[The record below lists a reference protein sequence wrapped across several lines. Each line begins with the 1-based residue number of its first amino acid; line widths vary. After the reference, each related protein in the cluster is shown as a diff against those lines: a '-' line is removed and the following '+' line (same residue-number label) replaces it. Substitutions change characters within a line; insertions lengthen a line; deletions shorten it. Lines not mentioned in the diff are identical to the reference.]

1 MGGFFGAELKRA
13 GFDAVIVEGR
23 ADKPVYLWVHDGE
36 AEIRDAS
43 HLWGSNTKECQ
54 EAIRQELG
62 DRLIRMAHIGP
73 GGENMV
79 RIASVINDVSHSA
92 GRTGMGAVMGSK
104 NLKAIAARGRKAP
117 SLADPAKVSEMAKWM
132 TANHLQLSRGM
143 HEYGTG
149 AAMVGG
155 NAQGNL
161 PVRNYSDGF
170 FEEVEQI
177 TAETLK
183 NTLRVGMESCYAC
196 PVRCKKVVE
205 AEQPYK
211 IDRIYGGPEYET
223 LGSFGSACGV
233 SDLAAVCKANEL
245 CAAYSLDTIS
255 AGMTIAFAMECYEKG
270 IISKADTGGI
280 ELRFGNGEAM
290 VQMVDQMAYRRGFG
304 DILAEGSRLA
314 ARRIGRGAED
324 LAMHV
329 KGVEIPMHEPRLK
342 QGLGLTYSVE
352 AHGADHTASMHDTM
366 FSAEAAGI
374 QEARAFG
381 ILDPLPSNDLGPA
394 KVRLAKE
401 MHQWRLFLD
410 SVSICS
416 FVRWNYNQVIDMV
429 RATTGWNTSL
439 AEASMVGERIV
450 TMARAFNMRE
460 GLTAADDQLP
470 KRFFSPTP
478 RGALK
483 ETAIDPAA
491 MHKAI
496 HTFYRM
502 MGWNDQTG
510 VPTAEKM
517 QELGI
522 GWAVES
528 LAR

>member
-1 MGGFFGAELKRA
+1 
-13 GFDAVIVEGR
+13 
-23 ADKPVYLWVHDGE
+23 
-36 AEIRDAS
+36 
-43 HLWGSNTKECQ
+43 
-54 EAIRQELG
+54 
-62 DRLIRMAHIGP
+62 
-73 GGENMV
+73 
-79 RIASVINDVSHSA
+79 
-92 GRTGMGAVMGSK
+92 
-104 NLKAIAARGRKAP
+104 
-117 SLADPAKVSEMAKWM
+117 
-132 TANHLQLSRGM
+132 
-143 HEYGTG
+143 
-149 AAMVGG
+149 
-155 NAQGNL
+155 
-161 PVRNYSDGF
+161 
-170 FEEVEQI
+170 
-177 TAETLK
+177 
-183 NTLRVGMESCYAC
+183 
-196 PVRCKKVVE
+196 
-205 AEQPYK
+205 
-211 IDRIYGGPEYET
+211 
-223 LGSFGSACGV
+223 
-233 SDLAAVCKANEL
+233 
-245 CAAYSLDTIS
+245 
-255 AGMTIAFAMECYEKG
+255 
-270 IISKADTGGI
+270 
-280 ELRFGNGEAM
+280 
-290 VQMVDQMAYRRGFG
+290 
-304 DILAEGSRLA
+304 
-314 ARRIGRGAED
+314 
-324 LAMHV
+324 
-329 KGVEIPMHEPRLK
+329 MHEPRLK